1 MHPTA
6 THRRPILMGLVLTAG
21 IAGLV
26 QGQPPGLPALPA
38 VAAQDTKVDP
48 KNAPPDRDTGVANVK
63 IDPRTNALII
73 PVGGFVRFDNKLPD
87 IPADILVSREDF
99 VQVRTDPNN
108 PKVLLLTGR
117 APGLAQITLLFKDRP
132 RQTYDV
138 VVQPDF
144 ELLKTI
150 IARTAPTANVD
161 VTPGLGNTLILSG
174 YVTTPQEADTIYRLA
189 VSQVGGTPGNVINML
204 QIGGVQQVQIDV
216 VIATVDRSEIRS
228 RGFDFAVSGQS
239 ATFSS
244 LVSGLLTPPTGFGSG
259 TVAFSPNANL
269 QLGIAPAGFF
279 SALQALRTEGM
290 AKFLAEP
297 RVVTQSGR
305 PAKFQAGGQQAI
317 LGPASGI
324 NGPGV
329 QLEDIGTTL
338 NVVPIV
344 MGNGK
349 IWLEVQPRTRTVN
362 QGLGIQTTFGATPG
376 FNQNSVEVA
385 VELESG
391 QTFAIG
397 GLIQNSV
404 QATANKVPVLGDL
417 PYAGTLFS
425 SIRYEERE
433 SELVILVT
441 PRLVHPLDCNQVPRR
456 LPGRETRSPD
466 DYELF
471 LENILE
477 APRGQRKVWNGR
489 CYNAAWKCDPAG
501 VYPCVGNVC
510 YGPNGTMLPGG
521 CATGNCG
528 TPAAHGHAAQMVRP
542 TPVTAPPAAPVTV
555 TIPVQPAPVAPVTP
569 VSAPSYEQPG
579 VAPITPT
586 LPPVVPADEPGNLRP
601 VPGSPVESTPT
612 EPAVLPAA
620 PTGP

>member
-1 MHPTA
+1 MHPT
-6 THRRPILMGLVLTAG
+6 TTPRRPLLWGLVLTAG

-26 QGQPPGLPALPA
+26 QAQPPGFPAIPA
-38 VAAQDTKVDP
+38 VAAQDNKVDP
-48 KNAPPDRDTGVANVK
+48 KNPPPERDTGVPAVK

-73 PVGGFVRFDNKLPD
+73 PVGGFVRFDGKLPD

-117 APGLAQITLLFKDRP
+117 GPGLAQITVLFKDRP
-132 RQTYDV
+132 RQVYDV

-150 IARTAPTANVD
+150 IARTAPTANVE

-228 RGFDFAVSGQS
+228 RGFDFAVSGKS
-239 ATFSS
+239 VTFNS

-259 TVAFSPNANL
+259 TVAFSPNANF
-269 QLGIAPAGFF
+269 QLGVAPAGFF
-279 SALQALRTEGM
+279 SALQALRAEGM

-305 PAKFQAGGQQAI
+305 PAQFQAGGQQAV

-329 QLEDIGTTL
+329 ILEQIGTTL
-338 NVVPIV
+338 DVVPIV

-349 IWLEVQPRTRTVN
+349 IWLEVNPRTRTVN

-376 FNQNSVEVA
+376 FNQNSVSVA

-441 PRLVHPLDCNQVPRR
+441 PRLVHPLDCNQVPKR

-477 APRGQRKVWNGR
+477 APRGQRKVWTGR

-510 YGPNGTMLPGG
+510 YGPNGTMLPAG
-521 CATGNCG
+521 CAAGACG
-528 TPAAHGHAAQMVRP
+528 TNPTHHGHAAR
-542 TPVTAPPAAPVTV
+542 TAPATAPVTV
-555 TIPVQPAPVAPVTP
+555 AIPAAPTTPAAPMAPVVP
-569 VSAPSYEQPG
+569 VSAPSFEPG
-579 VAPITPT
+579 VAPIAPT
-586 LPPVVPADEPGNLRP
+586 LPSFEPGSLRP
-601 VPGSPVESTPT
+601 VPGAPVETTPT

-620 PTGP
+620 PVGP

>member
-1 MHPTA
+1 MHPT
-6 THRRPILMGLVLTAG
+6 TTPRRPLLWGLVLTAG

-26 QGQPPGLPALPA
+26 QAQPPGLPALPTA
-38 VAAQDTKVDP
+38 VAQDEKTDP
-48 KNAPPDRDTGVANVK
+48 KGAPKAQPPKDRDTGVAEVK

-73 PVGGFVRFDNKLPD
+73 PVGGFVRFDGKLAE

-150 IARTAPTANVD
+150 IRRTAPTANVE

-174 YVTTPQEADTIYRLA
+174 YVTTPQEADTIARLA
-189 VSQVGGTPGNVINML
+189 ISQVGGTPQNVINML

-216 VIATVDRSEIRS
+216 VIASVDRSEIRS
-228 RGFDFAVSGQS
+228 RGFDFAVSGTTV
-239 ATFSS
+239 TFSS
-244 LVSGLLTPPTGFGSG
+244 LVSGLLTPPTGFGAG

-269 QLGIAPAGFF
+269 QLGVAPAGFF
-279 SALQALRTEGM
+279 SALQALRTEGL

-305 PAKFQAGGQQAI
+305 PAQFLAGGRQAV

-329 QLEDIGTTL
+329 VFEQVGTQL

-349 IWLEVQPRTRTVN
+349 VWLEVQPSIRTVN

-376 FNQNSVEVA
+376 FTENSIQVA

-404 QATANKVPVLGDL
+404 QASANKVPVLGDL
-417 PYAGTLFS
+417 PFIGTGFS

-441 PRLVHPLDCNQVPRR
+441 PRLVHPMDCNQVPRR

-489 CYNAAWKCDPAG
+489 CYNAAWKCDPSAN
-501 VYPCVGNVC
+501 VFPCVGNVC
-510 YGPNGTMLPGG
+510 YGPNGTMLPGNCGPAG
-521 CATGNCG
+521 CAPAGHGLHGHTMRV
-528 TPAAHGHAAQMVRP
+528 TPAPAA
-542 TPVTAPPAAPVTV
+542 AAAAPVMTPM
-555 TIPVQPAPVAPVTP
+555 TPVTP
-569 VSAPSYEQPG
+569 VSAPASPPVTTPVSVAPTLPEQPALLPAVPG
-579 VAPITPT
+579 APVDTTPVE
-586 LPPVVPADEPGNLRP
+586 PPVVPVSPGRN
-601 VPGSPVESTPT
+601 
-612 EPAVLPAA
+612 
-620 PTGP
+620 